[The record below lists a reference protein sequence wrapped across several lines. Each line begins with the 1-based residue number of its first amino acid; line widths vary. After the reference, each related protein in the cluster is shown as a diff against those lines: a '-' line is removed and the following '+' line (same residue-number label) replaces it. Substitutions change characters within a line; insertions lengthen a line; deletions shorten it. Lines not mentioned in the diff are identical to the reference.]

1 MKKIYLF
8 CSAGMSTSLLASKMQ
23 ECANGYNIPVEVKAF
38 PHSEMDSIVK
48 RLNPDCI
55 LLGPQV
61 KYTYDESVRLYGGDG
76 TPVAVINT
84 NDYGLMKA
92 ENVLKMAVVL
102 IKNSSKNK
110 NSK

>member
-8 CSAGMSTSLLASKMQ
+8 CSAGMSTSILANKMQ
-23 ECANGYNIPVEVKAF
+23 ECANSYSIPVEVKAF
-38 PHSEMDSIVK
+38 PHCEIANIVK
-48 RLNPDCI
+48 TLSPDCI

-61 KYTYDESVRLYGGDG
+61 KYTYDETKKIYGEENGI
-76 TPVAVINT
+76 PVAVIDR

-102 IKNSSKNK
+102 IKNSIKN
-110 NSK
+110 

>member
-8 CSAGMSTSLLASKMQ
+8 CSAGMSTSILANKMQ
-23 ECANGYNIPVEVKAF
+23 ECANSYSIPVEVKTL
-38 PHSEMDSIVK
+38 S
-48 RLNPDCI
+48 PDCI

-61 KYTYDESVRLYGGDG
+61 KYTYDETKKIYGEENGI
-76 TPVAVINT
+76 PVAVIDR

-102 IKNSSKNK
+102 IKNAIKN
-110 NSK
+110 

>member
-8 CSAGMSTSLLASKMQ
+8 CSAGMSTSLLANKMQ
-23 ECANGYNIPVEVKAF
+23 ECANGYKIPVEVKAF
-38 PHSEMDSIVK
+38 PHSEIDNIVK
-48 RLNPDCI
+48 TFSPDCI

-61 KYTYDESVRLYGGDG
+61 RYTLEETKKLYGGDG
-76 TPVAVINT
+76 TPVAVIDT

-102 IKNSSKNK
+102 IKNSSKNNK
-110 NSK
+110 